1 MNAIPTHAAPHVH
14 TLTGNLLAERTL
26 EFATWSPGRTQRA
39 KSEAFQVGGKGIN
52 VSKMLHRIGMPN
64 TALCFTGGAP
74 GGECEAW
81 LRRRGFAFRAFAS
94 TTPTRCGTV
103 VRDLGGTH
111 PETTFLGPDAAPD
124 GAAVRACADFLEAQP
139 AGQILALCGSFPGW
153 AGGEFEPLRA
163 ALGRWLE
170 RGVLVADTYGPPLA
184 WLVERP
190 LALVKINATEFH
202 ALHRDHRG
210 VESGAIDFAIAPAV
224 KRWVVTDGPRPVVIR
239 EADGTTTTQN
249 PPVVREVSATGSGDV
264 LLACVLEALYARG
277 ATLPEAVAYA
287 LPCAAANAAHP
298 GVAEFA
304 AQELR
309 R

>member
-1 MNAIPTHAAPHVH
+1 MY

-26 EFATWSPGRTQRA
+26 EFAAWSPGRTQRA
-39 KSEAFQVGGKGIN
+39 KSESFQVGGKGIN
-52 VSKMLHRIGMPN
+52 VSKMLHRLGIAN
-64 TALCFTGGAP
+64 TALCFTGGISGA
-74 GGECEAW
+74 ECEAW
-81 LRRRGFAFRAFAS
+81 LRQRGFAFRGFAS
-94 TTPTRCGTV
+94 KTATRCGTV
-103 VRDLGGTH
+103 VRDLGGTQ

-124 GAAVRACADFLEAQP
+124 APAVRACSDFLDAQP

-163 ALGRWLE
+163 ALLRWLE

-190 LALVKINATEFH
+190 VALVKINATEFQ
-202 ALHRDHRG
+202 ALHRERG
-210 VESGAIDFAIAPAV
+210 GGEPGAVDFASAPAV
-224 KRWVVTDGPRPVVIR
+224 KRWIVTDGPNPVVVR
-239 EADGTTTTQN
+239 DADGATTTQT

-277 ATLPEAVAYA
+277 ATLAKAVAGA
-287 LPCAAANAAHP
+287 LPYAAANAAHP
-298 GVAEFA
+298 GVAEFP
-304 AQELR
+304 AQDIR